1 VGTEARRRR
10 HRNADRPCARDEPLS
25 TRRSITSDGDQTA
38 PGIRKA
44 RAAGSSPAT
53 GHARP
58 SRTLRPSC
66 ARARRRARHRVA
78 CPWARR
84 PTRSHRPLPHSL
96 ACSARPG
103 GASAGVGNES
113 LREPHARHLIFRD
126 RSQAGHGA
134 FAEPSPLATDQTDD
148 VRASGEVEVV
158 AVSDRLVIER
168 APCDSSAATIWL
180 WLHED
185 ATKPWQQ
192 RCRRLRAQPGTPRQ
206 AGRALD
212 LYRCARTSRSTSSP
226 FIWAVREHR
235 WSRRGNIQRSQGQR
249 LPPVATRQYGRPV

>member
-1 VGTEARRRR
+1 MGTEARRRR
-10 HRNADRPCARDEPLS
+10 HRNADRPCARDGPLS
-25 TRRSITSDGDQTA
+25 TRRSITFDGDQTA

-78 CPWARR
+78 CPWVRR

-134 FAEPSPLATDQTDD
+134 FAEPSPSATDQTDD

-158 AVSDRLVIER
+158 AVSDPRSRRLTNSLPVVRWRRVVPLGDPWSGRDDRDPRWAR
-168 APCDSSAATIWL
+168 ARRGHASQASSA
-180 WLHED
+180 
-185 ATKPWQQ
+185 
-192 RCRRLRAQPGTPRQ
+192 
-206 AGRALD
+206 
-212 LYRCARTSRSTSSP
+212 RSIMFVAFKVSDDG
-226 FIWAVREHR
+226 FEHR
-235 WSRRGNIQRSQGQR
+235 SADQR
-249 LPPVATRQYGRPV
+249 

>member
-1 VGTEARRRR
+1 LVGETDRRDCVGTEARRRR

-158 AVSDRLVIER
+158 AVSDRL
-168 APCDSSAATIWL
+168 APIFAQRDRPYFSAYS
-180 WLHED
+180 
-185 ATKPWQQ
+185 
-192 RCRRLRAQPGTPRQ
+192 RCRRRSSHQGMVVS
-206 AGRALD
+206 GRSAE
-212 LYRCARTSRSTSSP
+212 RRTG
-226 FIWAVREHR
+226 E
-235 WSRRGNIQRSQGQR
+235 
-249 LPPVATRQYGRPV
+249 